1 MKLNPDCIRDI
12 LLVVEEI
19 PDINHHWRFDK
30 ETVPELLPNY
40 SFDEVMYHI
49 RQCQL
54 NEFFFKHL
62 AILLEHA
69 TLFRIYPLKDMS
81 FLPTSEMILF
91 IIK

>member
-12 LLVVEEI
+12 LLAVEEI

-54 NEFFFKHL
+54 K
-62 AILLEHA
+62 
-69 TLFRIYPLKDMS
+69 
-81 FLPTSEMILF
+81 
-91 IIK
+91 